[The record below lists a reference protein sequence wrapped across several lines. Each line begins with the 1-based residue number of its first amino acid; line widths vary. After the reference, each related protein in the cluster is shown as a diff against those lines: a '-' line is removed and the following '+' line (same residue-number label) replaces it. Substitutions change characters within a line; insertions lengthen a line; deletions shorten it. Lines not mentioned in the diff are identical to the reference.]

1 MFAGSELANCQ
12 FMASDIEACQAA
24 GVIVTL
30 SMGGASGGAD
40 FTSDEQAVEFATL
53 IWDLFLGG
61 TSDTRPFGSA
71 VRFSQAREY
80 KFILN
85 FVL

>member
-1 MFAGSELANCQ
+1 
-12 FMASDIEACQAA
+12 MAADIEACQAA

-71 VRFSQAREY
+71 VRFSQARDINS
-80 KFILN
+80 F
-85 FVL
+85 